1 MSSSNITS
9 SNPTV
14 ITNLGNTALR
24 IDTYNY
30 FIDII
35 NHDNLDLLNDIKL
48 DIDPKSN
55 RFFWL
60 LNQEVHSL
68 YIKATKRVIKL
79 NHTEL
84 IYLENGNTT
93 NIKNLLNHKP
103 FTLNRREIKN
113 RYGYKEL
120 LTLLIYLL
128 RIYNKSKNGI
138 SIYTTIHEK
147 TIKKL
152 DLLLTL
158 EPVLL
163 AIDSN
168 TFTKEI
174 DLRFK
179 TSDSVILLLRTTINE
194 IFISILNNPTKIK
207 STELITYASPLFSF
221 IVLRTLRKPKGYL
234 KDILKIASLAKL
246 VIYNTH
252 LIIIGDLFIQE
263 YFNIITTST
272 EISKYIIKAYKKS
285 SYSIDILK
293 DFYTWIMILEEI
305 INLEPSPYEL
315 RELLH
320 TPNAIKDYN
329 IKEGKI
335 YS

>member
-84 IYLENGNTT
+84 IYLENGDTT

-315 RELLH
+315 RELL
-320 TPNAIKDYN
+320 
-329 IKEGKI
+329 
-335 YS
+335 

>member
-24 IDTYNY
+24 INTYNY

-68 YIKATKRVIKL
+68 YIKATKRVMRL

-84 IYLENGNTT
+84 IYLENGDTT

-168 TFTKEI
+168 TFTTNI
-174 DLRFK
+174 DPRFK

-246 VIYNTH
+246 VIYNTR
-252 LIIIGDLFIQE
+252 LIIIGDLFIRE

-293 DFYTWIMILEEI
+293 DFYTWIIILEEI

-315 RELLH
+315 RELLY

>member
-1 MSSSNITS
+1 MSSSNITL

-14 ITNLGNTALR
+14 MINLGNTALR

-48 DIDPKSN
+48 DIDPQSN

-79 NHTEL
+79 NNTEL
-84 IYLENGNTT
+84 IYLEHGNTT
-93 NIKNLLNHKP
+93 NINNLLNHKP
-103 FTLNRREIKN
+103 FTLNRREIQN

-120 LTLLIYLL
+120 STLLIYLL
-128 RIYNKSKNGI
+128 RIYHKSKNGI

-147 TIKKL
+147 TIQKL

-163 AIDSN
+163 AIDSD
-168 TFTKEI
+168 TFTKDI

-234 KDILKIASLAKL
+234 KDIRKIASLAKL
-246 VIYNTH
+246 VIYNTR
-252 LIIIGDLFIQE
+252 LMIIGDLFIRE

-272 EISKYIIKAYKKS
+272 EISKYIIKAYNKS
-285 SYSIDILK
+285 SYSINILK
-293 DFYTWIMILEEI
+293 DFYTWITILEEI
-305 INLEPSPYEL
+305 IYLEPSPYEL
-315 RELLH
+315 RELLQ
-320 TPNAIKDYN
+320 TPNAIKGYN

-335 YS
+335 SS

>member
-55 RFFWL
+55 QFFWL

-68 YIKATKRVIKL
+68 YIKATKRVVKL

-120 LTLLIYLL
+120 STLLIYLL

-163 AIDSN
+163 AIDLN
-168 TFTKEI
+168 TFTKDI
-174 DLRFK
+174 DLRFT

-194 IFISILNNPTKIK
+194 IFISILNNPTKIE
-207 STELITYASPLFSF
+207 STKLITYASPLFSF

-246 VIYNTH
+246 VIYNTR
-252 LIIIGDLFIQE
+252 LIIIGDLFIRE

-293 DFYTWIMILEEI
+293 DFYTWITILEEI

-315 RELLH
+315 RELLQ
-320 TPNAIKDYN
+320 TPNAIKGYN

-335 YS
+335 

>member
-9 SNPTV
+9 SNPTGN
-14 ITNLGNTALR
+14 INLENTAIR
-24 IDTYNY
+24 INTYDY

-35 NHDNLDLLNDIKL
+35 NQNNLDLLNDIKL
-48 DIDPKSN
+48 DINPKSN

-60 LNQEVHSL
+60 LHREIYTL
-68 YIKATKRVIKL
+68 YTEAIKRIKEL
-79 NHTEL
+79 NNTEL

-93 NIKNLLNHKP
+93 NINNLLNHKP
-103 FTLNRREIKN
+103 FILNKKEIKN
-113 RYGYKEL
+113 RYSYKEL
-120 LTLLIYLL
+120 STFLIYLL

-138 SIYTTIHEK
+138 PIYTTIHEK

-158 EPVLL
+158 ELAIL

-168 TFTKEI
+168 TFTKDT

-179 TSDSVILLLRTTINE
+179 TSESVTLLLRTTINE
-194 IFISILNNPTKIK
+194 IFISILNNPTKIE

-221 IVLRTLRKPKGYL
+221 IVLRTLRKPNGYL
-234 KDILKIASLAKL
+234 KDFIKIASFTKL
-246 VIYNTH
+246 MIYNIR
-252 LIIIGDLFIQE
+252 LIIIGDLIIRE

-272 EISKYIIKAYKKS
+272 EISKYIIKAYNKS
-285 SYSIDILK
+285 SYSINILN
-293 DFYTWIMILEEI
+293 DFYIWIMILEEI
-305 INLEPSPYEL
+305 IYLEPSPYEL
-315 RELLH
+315 RKLLK
-320 TPNAIKDYN
+320 TPSEIKSYN

-335 YS
+335 KS